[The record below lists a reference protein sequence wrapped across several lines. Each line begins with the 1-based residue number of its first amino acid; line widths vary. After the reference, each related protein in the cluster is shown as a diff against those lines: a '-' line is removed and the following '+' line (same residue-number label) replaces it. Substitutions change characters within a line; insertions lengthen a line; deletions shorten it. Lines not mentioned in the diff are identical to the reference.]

1 MLDIL
6 GNLQKKPLWPRALK
20 RALGLSYAC
29 IYDNLKLLEE
39 KGFVKLVKKGRKGR
53 KIYDVTLKGALASL
67 FSPHYPP
74 TEEDFT
80 RWQKRDWGERY
91 VNPFQNVKSL
101 AELKGFVKTIYNFGV
116 TLEDINEDVLK
127 RGLRDPKEIHIL
139 LQKAKLEKLY
149 QAEKAGKYDLRIPY
163 VPGSFSFLKRPK
175 EKGVMII
182 ITPQAQTGEKLFDLL
197 QNSANEDYI
206 GKMLSHFLESLT
218 HVLASSQNT
227 FFSRYYSPEH
237 RFFIISGVMPKEV
250 ASRLLYPEQIL
261 TYVKNSYVDII
272 NWLSKDALKENG
284 NSVFLFRTLK
294 YDREKS
300 INHEKKYYY
309 TLSSIN
315 CCNSKRHQTNQR
327 YPSNSNS
334 SRSNRFFEIREA
346 HGDKKQGKR

>member
-1 MLDIL
+1 MLDVL

-101 AELKGFVKTIYNFGV
+101 AELKGFIETIYNFGV
-116 TLEDINEDVLK
+116 TLEDINEDILK
-127 RGLRDPKEIHIL
+127 RGLRNPKEIRIL
-139 LQKAKLEKLY
+139 LQKAKLEKIY
-149 QAEKAGKYDLRIPY
+149 QAEKAGKHLLPIPY
-163 VPGSFSFLKRPK
+163 VPGSFGFLKRP
-175 EKGVMII
+175 EERGVMAI
-182 ITPQAQTGEKLFDLL
+182 ITPQAQIGEKLFDLL
-197 QNSANEDYI
+197 QKPANENYI
-206 GKMLSHFLESLT
+206 GKMLSLFLERLT
-218 HVLASSQNT
+218 HVLASSQDV
-227 FFSRYYSPEH
+227 FFFRHYSPEH
-237 RFFIISGVMPKEV
+237 RFFIISGVIPKEV

-272 NWLSKDALKENG
+272 NWLSKDTLKKDG
-284 NSVFLFRTLK
+284 NSIFLFRALK
-294 YDREKS
+294 YDPEKRE
-300 INHEKKYYY
+300 I
-309 TLSSIN
+309 TPL
-315 CCNSKRHQTNQR
+315 SKR
-327 YPSNSNS
+327 
-334 SRSNRFFEIREA
+334 EICQKATVVLRKLE
-346 HGDKKQGKR
+346 KQLKEYEGGVP